1 MIWKP
6 KGLLSAAN
14 ATKGPRVS
22 KSLSYH
28 WSRSQTGLE
37 FKHGNHFSS
46 IFMFWPIVM
55 VTMGQN
61 MNYCM
66 WDDFGVG
73 KNW

>member
-37 FKHGNHFSS
+37 FKHGNHFQ
-46 IFMFWPIVM
+46 V
-55 VTMGQN
+55 
-61 MNYCM
+61 YLC
-66 WDDFGVG
+66 FGP
-73 KNW
+73 